1 MSSLV
6 SPAGLLVALNLLAFL
21 AWGLDKR
28 AAIRGRRRVPE
39 SRLILLAL
47 AGGAIGAWAGVLL
60 FRHKTAKRSFQL
72 RLVPASLVGLLVA
85 YWLL

>member
-39 SRLILLAL
+39 SRLILQAL
-47 AGGAIGAWAGVLL
+47 ARGAKGPRAGVLL